1 VINEVR
7 LIKKD
12 RIRLNEKGYFMK
24 TNVEEISS
32 IKKKV
37 FIEIPE
43 DQVNKEVE
51 SLYKDLGKKAKIKGF
66 RPGKVPRNILE
77 RYFKDYVK
85 GEVIQKLIQDTY
97 PQALS
102 ETDLQPVSPPVI
114 DPGEFEG
121 GKPFQYSAVI
131 EVKPD
136 IKLEGYT
143 GLKIEGKKEEVKD
156 EEVEERLKALQ
167 NLHANLKTISEAR
180 PIQAGDYVIIDYEAS
195 MGGKPLE
202 GGKAI
207 DFTLEVG
214 SGQFIPALE
223 EKLIGLKPE
232 EEREIE
238 VSFPEDYGYQKWAGK
253 TISFHVKIKE
263 IKEKILPPL
272 DDEFAK
278 DLGDYSSFEELK
290 AKLRGEIEK
299 EKELALERRLKDQL
313 VDQLLEAN
321 PFEVPESLVE
331 EQAKAMVSDTKLKL
345 AAQGVVLKNLGVA
358 EEKLQEDY
366 KTTAQ
371 KQVKTFVIL
380 DKIASQEGIAV
391 TDEEADDRLKEMS
404 ERMHQTFDVV
414 KRYYEKNGLLP
425 EVKAG
430 IIRDKILNFLL
441 EKANVNY
448 V

>member
-1 VINEVR
+1 
-7 LIKKD
+7 
-12 RIRLNEKGYFMK
+12 MK
-24 TNVEEISS
+24 ASVEEISS
-32 IKKKV
+32 IKKKMS
-37 FIEIPE
+37 IEIPE
-43 DQVNKEVE
+43 NQVAKEVE
-51 SLYKDLGKKAKIKGF
+51 SFYKDLGKKAKIKGF
-66 RPGKVPRNILE
+66 RPGKVPRDILE

-85 GEVIQKLIQDTY
+85 AEVIQKLIQDTY

-102 ETDLQPVSPPVI
+102 EADLQPVSPPVI
-114 DPGEFEG
+114 DPGEFEN

-167 NLHANLKTISEAR
+167 NLHANLKTISEGR
-180 PIQAGDYVIIDYEAS
+180 PIQTGDYVIVDYEAS
-195 MGGKPLE
+195 MEGKPLE

-207 DFTLEVG
+207 DFTMEVG

-223 EKLIGLKPE
+223 EKLIGLRPE
-232 EEREIE
+232 EEKEIE
-238 VSFPEDYGYQKWAGK
+238 VSFPEDYGYKKWAGK

-278 DLGDYSSFEELK
+278 DLGDYASLEELK

-299 EKELALERRLKDQL
+299 EKALGLERQLKDQV

-321 PFEVPESLVE
+321 PFEVPESLVQ
-331 EQAKAMVSDTKLKL
+331 EQAKAMVSDAKLRL
-345 AAQGVVLKNLGVA
+345 AAQGVDLKNLGVS

-366 KTTAQ
+366 KSMAQ
-371 KQVKTFVIL
+371 KQVKAFLIL
-380 DKIASQEGIAV
+380 EKIAGQEGIAV
-391 TDEEADDRLKEMS
+391 TDDEADDRLREMS
-404 ERMHQTFDVV
+404 ERMHQKFDVV
-414 KRYYEKNGLLP
+414 RRYYEKNGLLP

-430 IIRDKILNFLL
+430 IIRDKTLNFLL
-441 EKANVNY
+441 EKATIHY
-448 V
+448 I

>member
-1 VINEVR
+1 
-7 LIKKD
+7 
-12 RIRLNEKGYFMK
+12 MK
-24 TNVEEISS
+24 TSVEEISS

-51 SLYKDLGKKAKIKGF
+51 SFYKDLGKKAKIKGF

-85 GEVIQKLIQDTY
+85 TEVVQKLIQDTY

-102 ETDLQPVSPPVI
+102 EKDLQPVSPPVI

-121 GKPFQYSAVI
+121 GKSFQYSAVI

-156 EEVEERLKALQ
+156 EEVEERLRALQ

-180 PIQAGDYVIIDYEAS
+180 PIQAGDYVIVDYEAS

-207 DFTLEVG
+207 DFTVEVG

-232 EEREIE
+232 EEKEIE

-290 AKLRGEIEK
+290 AKLKGEIEK
-299 EKELALERRLKDQL
+299 EKELVLERQLKDQV

-345 AAQGVVLKNLGVA
+345 AAQGVVLKNLGVT

-366 KTTAQ
+366 KAMAQ
-371 KQVKTFVIL
+371 KQVKTFLIL

-391 TDEEADDRLKEMS
+391 TDEEADDRLKEMA
-404 ERMHQTFDVV
+404 ERMHQKFDVV

>member
-1 VINEVR
+1 
-7 LIKKD
+7 
-12 RIRLNEKGYFMK
+12 MK
-24 TNVEEISS
+24 ASVEEISS

-37 FIEIPE
+37 SIEIPE
-43 DQVNKEVE
+43 DQVTQEVE
-51 SLYKDLGKKAKIKGF
+51 SFYKDLGKKAKIKGF

-85 GEVIQKLIQDTY
+85 AEVIQKLIEETY
-97 PQALS
+97 PKALS
-102 ETDLQPVSPPVI
+102 ESDLHPVSPPVI
-114 DPGEFEG
+114 DPGEFEE
-121 GKPFQYSAVI
+121 GKPFQYSAVL
-131 EVKPD
+131 EVKPEV
-136 IKLEGYT
+136 KLEGYT

-156 EEVEERLKALQ
+156 EEVEARLKALQ

-180 PIQAGDYVIIDYEAS
+180 PIQAGDYVIVDYEAS

-207 DFTLEVG
+207 DFTVEVG
-214 SGQFIPALE
+214 SGQFIPAFE

-232 EEREIE
+232 EEKEIE

-253 TISFHVKIKE
+253 MISFHVKIKE

-278 DLGDYSSFEELK
+278 DLGDYSSFEKLK
-290 AKLRGEIEK
+290 AKLKGEIEK
-299 EKELALERRLKDQL
+299 EKELGLERQLKDQ
-313 VDQLLEAN
+313 VMDQLLEAN

-331 EQAKAMVSDTKLKL
+331 EQTKTLVSDTKLRL
-345 AAQGVVLKNLGVA
+345 AAQGVDLKNLGLS

-366 KTTAQ
+366 KAMAQ
-371 KQVKTFVIL
+371 KQVKTFLIL
-380 DKIASQEGIAV
+380 EKIADQEGIAV
-391 TDEEADDRLKEMS
+391 TDEEADDRLREMS
-404 ERMHQTFDVV
+404 ERMHQKFDVV

-430 IIRDKILNFLL
+430 IIRDKTLNFLL
-441 EKANVNY
+441 EKASIHY

>member
-1 VINEVR
+1 
-7 LIKKD
+7 
-12 RIRLNEKGYFMK
+12 MK
-24 TNVEEISS
+24 ANVEEISS

-37 FIEIPE
+37 SIEISE

-51 SLYKDLGKKAKIKGF
+51 SFYKDLGKKAKIKGF
-66 RPGKVPRNILE
+66 RPGKVPRDILE

-85 GEVIQKLIQDTY
+85 AEVIQKLIEETY

-102 ETDLQPVSPPVI
+102 ETDLHPVSPPVI
-114 DPGEFEG
+114 DPGGFED
-121 GKPFQYSAVI
+121 GKPFQYSAMI

-136 IKLEGYT
+136 IQLEEYT

-156 EEVEERLKALQ
+156 EEVGERLKALQ

-180 PIQAGDYVIIDYEAS
+180 PIQTGDYVIVDYEARL
-195 MGGKPLE
+195 GGKPLE

-207 DFTLEVG
+207 DFTVEVG
-214 SGQFIPALE
+214 SGQFIPAFE

-232 EEREIE
+232 EEKEIE

-290 AKLRGEIEK
+290 VKLKGEIEK
-299 EKELALERRLKDQL
+299 EKELALERQLKDQV
-313 VDQLLEAN
+313 VDQLLEIN
-321 PFEVPESLVE
+321 PFDVPESLVG
-331 EQAKAMVSDTKLKL
+331 EQAKAMVSDTKLRL
-345 AAQGVVLKNLGVA
+345 AAQGVVLKNSGVS

-366 KTTAQ
+366 KAMAQ
-371 KQVKTFVIL
+371 KQVRTFLIL
-380 DKIASQEGIAV
+380 EKIAGAEGIAV
-391 TDEEADDRLKEMS
+391 TDEEADDRLREMS
-404 ERMHQTFDVV
+404 ERMHQKFDVV

-430 IIRDKILNFLL
+430 IIRDKTLNFLL
-441 EKANVNY
+441 EKANISY

>member
-1 VINEVR
+1 
-7 LIKKD
+7 
-12 RIRLNEKGYFMK
+12 MK
-24 TNVEEISS
+24 ANVEEISS

-37 FIEIPE
+37 SIEISE

-51 SLYKDLGKKAKIKGF
+51 SFYKDLGKKAKIKGF
-66 RPGKVPRNILE
+66 RPGKVPRDILE

-85 GEVIQKLIQDTY
+85 AEVIQKLIEETY

-102 ETDLQPVSPPVI
+102 ETDLHPVSPPVI
-114 DPGEFEG
+114 DPGGFED
-121 GKPFQYSAVI
+121 GKPFQYSAMI

-136 IKLEGYT
+136 IQLEEYK

-180 PIQAGDYVIIDYEAS
+180 PIQTGDYVIVDYEARL
-195 MGGKPLE
+195 GGKPLE

-207 DFTLEVG
+207 DFTVEVG
-214 SGQFIPALE
+214 SGQFIPAFE

-232 EEREIE
+232 EEKEME

-278 DLGDYSSFEELK
+278 DLGDYASFEELK
-290 AKLRGEIEK
+290 VKLKGEIEK
-299 EKELALERRLKDQL
+299 EKELALERQLKDQV
-313 VDQLLEAN
+313 VDQLLEIN
-321 PFEVPESLVE
+321 PFDVPESLVG
-331 EQAKAMVSDTKLKL
+331 EQAKAMVSDTKLRL
-345 AAQGVVLKNLGVA
+345 AAQGVALKKLGVS

-366 KTTAQ
+366 KAMAQ
-371 KQVKTFVIL
+371 KQVRTFLIL
-380 DKIASQEGIAV
+380 EKIAGAEGIAV
-391 TDEEADDRLKEMS
+391 TDEDADDRLREMS
-404 ERMHQTFDVV
+404 ERMHQKFDVV

-430 IIRDKILNFLL
+430 IIRDRTLNFLL
-441 EKANVNY
+441 EKANISY

>member
-1 VINEVR
+1 
-7 LIKKD
+7 
-12 RIRLNEKGYFMK
+12 MK
-24 TNVEEISS
+24 ANVEEISS

-37 FIEIPE
+37 SIEISE

-51 SLYKDLGKKAKIKGF
+51 SFYKDLGKKAKIKGF
-66 RPGKVPRNILE
+66 RPGKVPRDILE

-85 GEVIQKLIQDTY
+85 AEVIQKLIEETY

-102 ETDLQPVSPPVI
+102 ETDLHPVSPPVI
-114 DPGEFEG
+114 DPGGFED
-121 GKPFQYSAVI
+121 GKPFQYSAMI

-136 IKLEGYT
+136 IQLEEYT

-156 EEVEERLKALQ
+156 EEVEGRLKALQ

-180 PIQAGDYVIIDYEAS
+180 PIQTGDYVIVDYEARL
-195 MGGKPLE
+195 GGKPLE

-207 DFTLEVG
+207 DFTVEVG
-214 SGQFIPALE
+214 SGQFIPAFE

-232 EEREIE
+232 EEKEIE

-290 AKLRGEIEK
+290 VKLKGEIEK
-299 EKELALERRLKDQL
+299 EKELALERQLKDQV
-313 VDQLLEAN
+313 VDQLLEIN
-321 PFEVPESLVE
+321 PFDVPESLVG
-331 EQAKAMVSDTKLKL
+331 EQAKAMVSDTKLRL
-345 AAQGVVLKNLGVA
+345 AAQGVALKNLGVS

-366 KTTAQ
+366 KAMAQ
-371 KQVKTFVIL
+371 KQVRTFLIL
-380 DKIASQEGIAV
+380 EKIAGQEGIAV
-391 TDEEADDRLKEMS
+391 TDEEADDRLREMS
-404 ERMHQTFDVV
+404 ERMHQKFDVV

-430 IIRDKILNFLL
+430 IIRDKTLNFLL
-441 EKANVNY
+441 EKANISY

>member
-1 VINEVR
+1 
-7 LIKKD
+7 
-12 RIRLNEKGYFMK
+12 MK
-24 TNVEEISS
+24 VNVEEISS
-32 IKKKV
+32 IKKKML
-37 FIEIPE
+37 IEIPE
-43 DQVNKEVE
+43 DQVTQEVD
-51 SLYKDLGKKAKIKGF
+51 SFYKDLGKKAKIKGF
-66 RPGKVPRNILE
+66 RPGKVPRDILV

-85 GEVIQKLIQDTY
+85 AEIVQKLIEETY
-97 PQALS
+97 PKALT
-102 ETDLQPVSPPVI
+102 ETDLHPVSPPAI
-114 DPGEFEG
+114 DPGEFNE
-121 GKPFQYSAVI
+121 GKPFQYSVAI

-136 IKLEGYT
+136 IQLGGYA

-156 EEVEERLKALQ
+156 EEVEERVKALQ

-180 PIQAGDYVIIDYEAS
+180 PIQSGDYVIVDYEAS
-195 MGGKPLE
+195 LGGKPLE

-207 DFTLEVG
+207 DFTVEVG
-214 SGQFIPALE
+214 SGQFIPAFE
-223 EKLIGLKPE
+223 EKLIGLKLE

-253 TISFHVKIKE
+253 TVSFHVTIKE
-263 IKEKILPPL
+263 VKEKILPSL

-278 DLGDYSSFEELK
+278 DLGDYSSLEELK

-299 EKELALERRLKDQL
+299 EKELALERQLKDQV

-331 EQAKAMVSDTKLKL
+331 EQVKALVSDTKLRL
-345 AAQGVVLKNLGVA
+345 AAQGVDLKRLGVT

-366 KTTAQ
+366 KATAL
-371 KQVKTFVIL
+371 KQVRTFLIL
-380 DKIASQEGIAV
+380 EKIAGQEGIAV
-391 TDEEADDRLKEMS
+391 TDEEADDRLKEIS
-404 ERMHQTFDVV
+404 ERMRQKFDVM

-430 IIRDKILNFLL
+430 IIRDKTLNFLL

>member
-1 VINEVR
+1 
-7 LIKKD
+7 
-12 RIRLNEKGYFMK
+12 MK
-24 TNVEEISS
+24 ANVEEISS

-37 FIEIPE
+37 SIEISE

-51 SLYKDLGKKAKIKGF
+51 SFYKDLGKKAKIKGF
-66 RPGKVPRNILE
+66 RPGKVPRDILE

-85 GEVIQKLIQDTY
+85 AEVIQKLIEETY

-102 ETDLQPVSPPVI
+102 ETDLHPVSPPVI
-114 DPGEFEG
+114 DPGGFED
-121 GKPFQYSAVI
+121 GKPFQYSAMI

-136 IKLEGYT
+136 IQLEEYT
-143 GLKIEGKKEEVKD
+143 GLKIEGKKEEVKN

-180 PIQAGDYVIIDYEAS
+180 PIQTGDYVIVDYEARL
-195 MGGKPLE
+195 GGKPLE

-207 DFTLEVG
+207 DFTVEVG
-214 SGQFIPALE
+214 SGQFIPAFE

-232 EEREIE
+232 EEKEIE

-290 AKLRGEIEK
+290 VKLKGEIEK
-299 EKELALERRLKDQL
+299 EKELALERQLKDQV
-313 VDQLLEAN
+313 VDQLLEIN
-321 PFEVPESLVE
+321 PFDVPESLVG
-331 EQAKAMVSDTKLKL
+331 EQAKAMVSDTKLRL
-345 AAQGVVLKNLGVA
+345 AAQGVALKKLGVS

-366 KTTAQ
+366 KAMAQ
-371 KQVKTFVIL
+371 KQVRTFLIL
-380 DKIASQEGIAV
+380 EKIAGAEGIAV
-391 TDEEADDRLKEMS
+391 TDEEADDRLREMS
-404 ERMHQTFDVV
+404 ERMHQKFDVV

-430 IIRDKILNFLL
+430 IIRDRTLNFLL
-441 EKANVNY
+441 EKANISY

>member
-1 VINEVR
+1 
-7 LIKKD
+7 
-12 RIRLNEKGYFMK
+12 MK
-24 TNVEEISS
+24 ASVEEISS

-37 FIEIPE
+37 SIEIPE
-43 DQVNKEVE
+43 DQVTQEVE
-51 SLYKDLGKKAKIKGF
+51 SFYKDLGKKAKIKGF
-66 RPGKVPRNILE
+66 RPGKVPRDILE
-77 RYFKDYVK
+77 RYFKDYIK
-85 GEVIQKLIQDTY
+85 AEVIQKLIQDTY

-102 ETDLQPVSPPVI
+102 EANLQPVSPPVV
-114 DPGEFEG
+114 DPGEFEN

-156 EEVEERLKALQ
+156 EEVGERLKALQ
-167 NLHANLKTISEAR
+167 NLHANLKAISEAR

-195 MGGKPLE
+195 MDGKPLE

-207 DFTLEVG
+207 DFTVEVG

-232 EEREIE
+232 EEKEIE
-238 VSFPEDYGYQKWAGK
+238 VSFPEDYGYKKWAGK

-278 DLGDYSSFEELK
+278 DLGDYASFEELK
-290 AKLRGEIEK
+290 AKLKGEIEK
-299 EKELALERRLKDQL
+299 EKELGLERQLKDQV

-321 PFEVPESLVE
+321 PFEVPDSLVE
-331 EQAKAMVSDTKLKL
+331 EQAKAMISDTKLRL
-345 AAQGVVLKNLGVA
+345 AAQGVVLKNLGVS

-366 KTTAQ
+366 KVMAQ
-371 KQVKTFVIL
+371 KQVRTFLIL
-380 DKIASQEGIAV
+380 EKIAGQEGIAV
-391 TDEEADDRLKEMS
+391 TDDEADDRLREMS
-404 ERMHQTFDVV
+404 ERMHQKFDVV

-425 EVKAG
+425 EVKDG
-430 IIRDKILNFLL
+430 IIRDKTLNFLL
-441 EKANVNY
+441 EKANINY
-448 V
+448 I

>member
-1 VINEVR
+1 
-7 LIKKD
+7 
-12 RIRLNEKGYFMK
+12 MK
-24 TNVEEISS
+24 ASVEEISS

-37 FIEIPE
+37 SIEIPE
-43 DQVNKEVE
+43 DQVTQEVE
-51 SLYKDLGKKAKIKGF
+51 SFYKDLGKKAKIKGF
-66 RPGKVPRNILE
+66 RPGKVPRDILE
-77 RYFKDYVK
+77 RYFKDYIK
-85 GEVIQKLIQDTY
+85 AEVIQKLIQDTY

-102 ETDLQPVSPPVI
+102 EANLQPVSPPVV
-114 DPGEFEG
+114 DPGEFEN

-156 EEVEERLKALQ
+156 EEVGERLKALQ
-167 NLHANLKTISEAR
+167 NLHANLKAISEAR

-195 MGGKPLE
+195 LGGKPLE

-207 DFTLEVG
+207 DFTVEVG

-232 EEREIE
+232 EEKEIE
-238 VSFPEDYGYQKWAGK
+238 VSFPEDYGYKKWAGK

-278 DLGDYSSFEELK
+278 DLGDYASFEELK
-290 AKLRGEIEK
+290 AKLKGEIEK
-299 EKELALERRLKDQL
+299 EKELGLERQLKDQV

-321 PFEVPESLVE
+321 PFEVPDSLVE
-331 EQAKAMVSDTKLKL
+331 EQAKAMVSDTKLRL
-345 AAQGVVLKNLGVA
+345 AAQGVVLNNLGVS

-366 KTTAQ
+366 KVMAQ
-371 KQVKTFVIL
+371 KQVRTFLIL
-380 DKIASQEGIAV
+380 EKIAGQEGIAV
-391 TDEEADDRLKEMS
+391 TDDEADDRLREMS
-404 ERMHQTFDVV
+404 ERMHQKFDVV

-425 EVKAG
+425 EVKDG
-430 IIRDKILNFLL
+430 IIRDKTLNFLL
-441 EKANVNY
+441 EKANINY
-448 V
+448 I

>member
-1 VINEVR
+1 
-7 LIKKD
+7 
-12 RIRLNEKGYFMK
+12 MK
-24 TNVEEISS
+24 ANVEEISS

-37 FIEIPE
+37 SIEISE

-51 SLYKDLGKKAKIKGF
+51 SFYKDLGKKAKIKGF
-66 RPGKVPRNILE
+66 RPGKVPRDILE

-85 GEVIQKLIQDTY
+85 AEVIQKLIEETY

-102 ETDLQPVSPPVI
+102 ETDLHPVSPPVI
-114 DPGEFEG
+114 DPGGFED
-121 GKPFQYSAVI
+121 GKPFQYSAMI

-136 IKLEGYT
+136 IQLEEYT

-180 PIQAGDYVIIDYEAS
+180 PIQTGDYVIVDYEARL
-195 MGGKPLE
+195 GGKPLE

-207 DFTLEVG
+207 DFTVEVG
-214 SGQFIPALE
+214 SGQFIPAFE

-232 EEREIE
+232 EEKEIE

-290 AKLRGEIEK
+290 VKLKGEIEK
-299 EKELALERRLKDQL
+299 EKELALERQLKDQV
-313 VDQLLEAN
+313 VDQLLEIN
-321 PFEVPESLVE
+321 PFDVPESLVG
-331 EQAKAMVSDTKLKL
+331 EQAKAMVSDTKLRL
-345 AAQGVVLKNLGVA
+345 AAQGVALKKLGVS

-366 KTTAQ
+366 KAMAQ
-371 KQVKTFVIL
+371 KQVRTFLIL
-380 DKIASQEGIAV
+380 EKIAGAEGIAV
-391 TDEEADDRLKEMS
+391 TDEEADDRLREMS
-404 ERMHQTFDVV
+404 ERMHQKFDVV

-430 IIRDKILNFLL
+430 IIRDKTLNFLL
-441 EKANVNY
+441 EKANISY

>member
-1 VINEVR
+1 
-7 LIKKD
+7 
-12 RIRLNEKGYFMK
+12 MK
-24 TNVEEISS
+24 ASVEEISS

-37 FIEIPE
+37 SIEIPE
-43 DQVNKEVE
+43 DQVTQEVE
-51 SLYKDLGKKAKIKGF
+51 SFYKDLGKKAKIKGF
-66 RPGKVPRNILE
+66 RPGKVPRDILE
-77 RYFKDYVK
+77 RYFKDYIK
-85 GEVIQKLIQDTY
+85 AEVVQKLIQDTY

-102 ETDLQPVSPPVI
+102 EANLQPVSPPVV
-114 DPGEFEG
+114 DPGEFEN

-156 EEVEERLKALQ
+156 EDVGERLKALQ
-167 NLHANLKTISEAR
+167 NLHANLKAISEAR

-195 MGGKPLE
+195 LDGKPLE

-207 DFTLEVG
+207 DFTVEVG
-214 SGQFIPALE
+214 SGQFISALE
-223 EKLIGLKPE
+223 EKLIGLKSE
-232 EEREIE
+232 EEKEIE
-238 VSFPEDYGYQKWAGK
+238 VSFPEDYGYKKWAGK

-278 DLGDYSSFEELK
+278 DLGDYASFEELK

-299 EKELALERRLKDQL
+299 EKELGLERQLKDKV

-321 PFEVPESLVE
+321 PFEVPDSLVE
-331 EQAKAMVSDTKLKL
+331 EQAKAMVSDTKLRL
-345 AAQGVVLKNLGVA
+345 AAQGVVLKNLGVS

-366 KTTAQ
+366 KAMAQ
-371 KQVKTFVIL
+371 KQVKTFLIL
-380 DKIASQEGIAV
+380 DKIAGQEGITV
-391 TDEEADDRLKEMS
+391 TDDEADDRLREMS
-404 ERMHQTFDVV
+404 EKMHQKFDVM

-425 EVKAG
+425 EVKDG
-430 IIRDKILNFLL
+430 IIRDKTLNFLL
-441 EKANVNY
+441 EKANINY
-448 V
+448 I